1 MCGAFSS
8 VKLLINMN
16 KLVILITLLF
26 TSSFMV
32 EVEAVALEGVKLE
45 DVSTSGKSIVI
56 DRGLLEDYEEGIFGR
71 FYIQKGKKEFPQ
83 IFLVAEGELVKS
95 FPRKSYWILKK
106 IHIPDLI
113 QKNAKLLIFTSNL
126 VTNGRPLK
134 LRNHHVV
141 MSKSNG
147 DDVDSYL
154 KENVKNVPAR
164 LVKAGENY
172 DPSPN
177 IFENNELQGLNS
189 DVDVLFTTYENYSTK
204 EGKYFSEEFG
214 DETSQNYFIG
224 NTQVF
229 VGDIKKA
236 EDKIVFDSVA
246 ENYQKKTNGMKYGIK
261 SFYREVEKV
270 KELPEINVKGSL
282 DSSYDQ
288 AKYEERESGHVSPV
302 AIAKLHRDGD
312 QWSSDLDDASLRHYF
327 IQTGLEKEA
336 RRREL
341 ALSELDGHEFIIHYS
356 NALIANGPSYDLG
369 ISYDL
374 HLSRTSFDLQEW
386 SLQFIY
392 ESGLKQ
398 FVSGD
403 YSVRSKNMAYGAYL
417 NYYFINNPLT
427 LHSFIYLAGIGLK
440 SGSANVYADDLDK
453 NYSYQTLTL
462 PALQVMTKYRFRAGD
477 LNEDTLNVG
486 ASLNFGINLDV
497 LKLSTGELED
507 NKMNSKISL
516 YDLKYTVGMSLF
528 F

>member
-172 DPSPN
+172 EPSPN

-214 DETSQNYFIG
+214 DET
-224 NTQVF
+224 
-229 VGDIKKA
+229 
-236 EDKIVFDSVA
+236 
-246 ENYQKKTNGMKYGIK
+246 
-261 SFYREVEKV
+261 
-270 KELPEINVKGSL
+270 
-282 DSSYDQ
+282 
-288 AKYEERESGHVSPV
+288 
-302 AIAKLHRDGD
+302 
-312 QWSSDLDDASLRHYF
+312 
-327 IQTGLEKEA
+327 
-336 RRREL
+336 
-341 ALSELDGHEFIIHYS
+341 
-356 NALIANGPSYDLG
+356 
-369 ISYDL
+369 
-374 HLSRTSFDLQEW
+374 
-386 SLQFIY
+386 
-392 ESGLKQ
+392 
-398 FVSGD
+398 
-403 YSVRSKNMAYGAYL
+403 
-417 NYYFINNPLT
+417 
-427 LHSFIYLAGIGLK
+427 
-440 SGSANVYADDLDK
+440 
-453 NYSYQTLTL
+453 
-462 PALQVMTKYRFRAGD
+462 
-477 LNEDTLNVG
+477 
-486 ASLNFGINLDV
+486 
-497 LKLSTGELED
+497 
-507 NKMNSKISL
+507 
-516 YDLKYTVGMSLF
+516 
-528 F
+528 